1 MSIASIKCPTVFESR
16 PPHGFRTRTRPRPK
30 PRTRPSSRR
39 RMRNLRRA
47 GPAPWKP
54 LVAISGPSVL
64 PVEFD
69 AA

>member
-1 MSIASIKCPTVFESR
+1 MSS
-16 PPHGFRTRTRPRPK
+16 
-30 PRTRPSSRR
+30 
-39 RMRNLRRA
+39 RMRNMHRA

-54 LVAISGPSVL
+54 MVGISGPATL

>member
-1 MSIASIKCPTVFESR
+1 VMA
-16 PPHGFRTRTRPRPK
+16 
-30 PRTRPSSRR
+30 R

-54 LVAISGPSVL
+54 LVAISGPAEL
-64 PVEFD
+64 PIEFD

>member
-1 MSIASIKCPTVFESR
+1 V
-16 PPHGFRTRTRPRPK
+16 
-30 PRTRPSSRR
+30 
-39 RMRNLRRA
+39 

-54 LVAISGPSVL
+54 MVGISGPAAL